1 MLSLAVRNRLA
12 AATLLVLGL
21 VAAPRPA
28 RADDP
33 PKPPPVWSGK
43 AEASY
48 VATSGNSDAKTL
60 GAAGEVLWVPPPGIW
75 NFKLSLAYIR
85 SESDGVESAEAF
97 VGEFRAARKL
107 SARLEAYALGGYREN
122 KFAGIDH
129 QWAGE
134 LGAAYQFL
142 SGDPHSLKVETGFGY
157 TKEVR
162 LLPEP
167 PAGPGGTEDRNF
179 STIRA
184 GLEYKWKIS
193 KTAEFSEEASYTYD
207 LKDSEDWRFA
217 DKVSLSAGVTT
228 VLSVKL
234 SYAWL
239 TLNEPVPGKKKTDTI
254 TSAAL
259 VAKF

>member
-1 MLSLAVRNRLA
+1 MPRSTRIAMLCLCALA
-12 AATLLVLGL
+12 ARA
-21 VAAPRPA
+21 A

-60 GAAGEVLWVPPPGIW
+60 GAAGEVLYAPGVW
-75 NFKLSLAYIR
+75 NYKASLAFIR
-85 SESDGVESAEAF
+85 SESDSVETARTFEALL
-97 VGEFRAARKL
+97 RAARKL
-107 SARLEAYALGGYREN
+107 SPRLEIYGLGTYRQN
-122 KFAGIDH
+122 RFAGIDG
-129 QWAGE
+129 QFAGE
-134 LGAAYQFL
+134 AGAAWQFL
-142 SGDPHSLKVETGFGY
+142 SGDPHSLKVEGGLGY
-157 TKEVR
+157 TSER
-162 LLPEP
+162 RILPSS
-167 PAGPGGTEDRNF
+167 GGIETRDF
-179 STIRA
+179 ATARA
-184 GLEYKWKIS
+184 GLDYRWKIS
-193 KTAEFSEEASYTYD
+193 KTGELSDEASFTED
-207 LKDSEDWRFA
+207 LNDSKDWRFA
-217 DKVSLSAGVTT
+217 NKVSLAAGVTT